1 MTLSAHES
9 VVIRP
14 ARQTRP
20 MHPRAEALWFT
31 GATAVWVLHGLDDA
45 FLGRQPG
52 VPIGQHLVAALVTV
66 ALAALAIFAFPRA
79 RPGVRS
85 LLALTFGVFA
95 LADGVLHVLHVAAQG
110 PAASGLTGALAALAG
125 VALLALAAWIPYRH
139 RGERARGRG
148 RRGVNRLVAVV
159 AGAALVYVVVF
170 PVTVAIIAT
179 HKPRE
184 AIGAPPSAAY
194 RPVTFNAGDGLR
206 LSGWYVPS
214 ENRAAVVIVHGGG
227 GDRTGSL
234 RHAALLARHGY
245 GVLVYDARS
254 RGASQGASNQF
265 GWDWP
270 KDVAGA
276 LAFLRRRADVDPQRI
291 GGLGLSTGAD
301 VLIQVA
307 ARRDDGLRA
316 VVGDGATAESL

>member
-1 MTLSAHES
+1 
-9 VVIRP
+9 V
-14 ARQTRP
+14 
-20 MHPRAEALWFT
+20 
-31 GATAVWVLHGLDDA
+31 
-45 FLGRQPG
+45 
-52 VPIGQHLVAALVTV
+52 
-66 ALAALAIFAFPRA
+66 
-79 RPGVRS
+79 
-85 LLALTFGVFA
+85 
-95 LADGVLHVLHVAAQG
+95 
-110 PAASGLTGALAALAG
+110 
-125 VALLALAAWIPYRH
+125 PYRH

-245 GVLVYDARS
+245 GVLVYDARG

-270 KDVAGA
+270 KDVQGA
-276 LAFLRRRADVDPQRI
+276 LAFLRHRPDVDPHRI

-301 VLIQVA
+301 VLLQVA
-307 ARRDDGLRA
+307 AERRHPLGA
-316 VVGDGATAESL
+316 AVGDGATTESLADARNGGVSAPDLPYWAVMYTAASILSGSSPGDRRSRTPPPGSRPRRCCSSRPEPSRPRGASTASTRASRTSRSSSGSCTGSATPPRCGSGPPDTTAASSRSLTAPCSAAATRTTVFSA